1 MKIILTYFDNE
12 ILVILSG
19 SKRGRNVGPR
29 PHRPLLPRRLDR
41 APGKGII
48 PSVLYGL
55 NSWLY
60 FPGGRRFDQSTTA
73 AAPSDGTAAQPDSL
87 FGPGDSL
94 SQFLVR
100 KVISA
105 VLFWLMEA
113 VIDYVNRRLGISG
126 SQ

>member
-1 MKIILTYFDNE
+1 MYF
-12 ILVILSG
+12 S
-19 SKRGRNVGPR
+19 
-29 PHRPLLPRRLDR
+29 
-41 APGKGII
+41 
-48 PSVLYGL
+48 
-55 NSWLY
+55 
-60 FPGGRRFDQSTTA
+60 GGRGFAQSTTA
-73 AAPSDGTAAQPDSL
+73 AASPDGNAAQPDSL

-105 VLFWLMEA
+105 VLFWMMEA